1 MASFDG
7 GGSHRN
13 HDGWSPRSKAE
24 AQERWSMGCDLCC
37 NCARRSVG
45 GDEMNANGTLNTTAS
60 NRLRVELAVLRFHE
74 RNGIYPTTL
83 DVASNLG
90 MTVLMVKRI
99 AEKSEMISLTWSG
112 PRPPDSKIILEA
124 THGK

>member
-1 MASFDG
+1 
-7 GGSHRN
+7 
-13 HDGWSPRSKAE
+13 
-24 AQERWSMGCDLCC
+24 
-37 NCARRSVG
+37 
-45 GDEMNANGTLNTTAS
+45 MNANGTLNTTAS